1 MFKMLVDFFR
11 MKMDVVFIVPTN
23 QVAKLPSYL
32 FSLSQWIPGKIS
44 PIFPSFCHNFA
55 AQNWQFFEKFEM
67 NFWSIRR
74 INRTIDRRKSFDIVI
89 KS

>member
-23 QVAKLPSYL
+23 QVAKLPLQLKSMN
-32 FSLSQWIPGKIS
+32 SRKIP
-44 PIFPSFCHNFA
+44 PIFSSFCHNFA

-74 INRTIDRRKSFDIVI
+74 INRTIGRRKSFDIVI